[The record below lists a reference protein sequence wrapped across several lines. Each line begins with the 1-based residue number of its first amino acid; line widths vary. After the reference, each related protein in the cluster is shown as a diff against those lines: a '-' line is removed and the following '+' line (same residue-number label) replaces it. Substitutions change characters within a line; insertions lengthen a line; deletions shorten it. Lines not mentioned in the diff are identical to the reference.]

1 MTKKLISAFL
11 AAAAALSFSSSAF
24 ASASVESNSHEIDV
38 NALMMIPAVN
48 ITWPTKAKIILNPY
62 QMSVAPTS
70 AEYSGSEYDTLI
82 SPELS
87 VVNNGETEIRINVS
101 GSVTPWTTVDAN
113 GRLLRDRN
121 GNVTNSIATGSRAAV
136 DQTNTDRLIKAVPKI
151 TVADDIIIH
160 PGYDENGEYSAGETE
175 NKVLV
180 YIEAFDKAYGYA
192 GGYSK
197 DNPNQILLGTDKVS
211 DRALTVIEAGD
222 TAKIKL
228 GGDVATEPAVPWLEV
243 ADTDGI
249 DIHLIFSASPVAPLP
264 DKSS

>member
-11 AAAAALSFSSSAF
+11 AAAAALSFSASAF
-24 ASASVESNSHEIDV
+24 AESTSHEIDV
-38 NALMMIPAVN
+38 DALMMIPAVN

-87 VVNNGETEIRINVS
+87 VTNNGETEIQINVS
-101 GSVTPWTTVDAN
+101 GSVTPWTTVDEN
-113 GRLLRDRN
+113 GRLLRDKN
-121 GNVTNSIATGSRAAV
+121 GKETNSIATGSRAAV
-136 DQTNTDRLIKAVPKI
+136 DQINTDKRINAVSKI
-151 TVADDIIIH
+151 TVADDAIVH
-160 PGYDENGEYSAGETE
+160 PGYDANGEYSTGDTE

-180 YIEAFDKAYGYA
+180 YIEVPDKIYGYA

-228 GGDVATEPAVPWLEV
+228 CGDVSTDPIVPWLEV

-264 DKSS
+264 EKSS

>member
-11 AAAAALSFSSSAF
+11 AAAAALFFSASAF
-24 ASASVESNSHEIDV
+24 AENDPHEIDV
-38 NALMMIPAVN
+38 DALMMIPAVN
-48 ITWPTKAKIILNPY
+48 VTWPTKARIILNPY
-62 QMSVAPTS
+62 KMSVAPTS
-70 AEYSGSEYDTLI
+70 AEYSGSDNDTLI

-87 VVNNGETEIRINVS
+87 VVNNGETEIQINVS
-101 GSVTPWTTVDAN
+101 GSVTPWTTVDVN

-121 GNVTNSIATGSRAAV
+121 GKETNSIATGSRAAV
-136 DQTNTDRLIKAVPKI
+136 DQTNTDKLINAVPKI
-151 TVADDIIIH
+151 TVADDAIIT
-160 PGYDENGEYSAGETE
+160 GETE

-180 YIEAFDKAYGYA
+180 YIEVPDKTYGYA
-192 GGYSK
+192 EGYSK

-228 GGDVATEPAVPWLEV
+228 CGDVSTEPAVPWLDV

-264 DKSS
+264 EKSS

>member
-1 MTKKLISAFL
+1 MTRKLISAFL
-11 AAAAALSFSSSAF
+11 AAAAALSFSASAF
-24 ASASVESNSHEIDV
+24 AFAESNSHEIDV
-38 NALMMIPAVN
+38 DALMMIPAVN

-87 VVNNGETEIRINVS
+87 VINNGETEIRINVS
-101 GSVTPWTTVDAN
+101 GSVTPWTTVDEN

-121 GNVTNSIATGSRAAV
+121 GKETNSIATGSRAAV
-136 DQTNTDRLIKAVPKI
+136 DQSNTDKLINAVSKI
-151 TVADDIIIH
+151 TVADDVIAH
-160 PGYDENGEYSAGETE
+160 AGNGEYGAGETE

-180 YIEAFDKAYGYA
+180 YIEVPDKTYGYA
-192 GGYSK
+192 EGYSK

-228 GGDVATEPAVPWLEV
+228 CGDVSTEPAVPWLEV

-264 DKSS
+264 EKSS

>member
-1 MTKKLISAFL
+1 MTKKLISVFL
-11 AAAAALSFSSSAF
+11 AAAAALSFSASAF
-24 ASASVESNSHEIDV
+24 AESGSHEV
-38 NALMMIPAVN
+38 NVDALMMIPAVN

-87 VVNNGETEIRINVS
+87 VINNGETEIRINVS
-101 GSVTPWTTVDAN
+101 GSVTPWTTVDEK

-121 GNVTNSIATGSRAAV
+121 GKETNSLATGSRAAV
-136 DQTNTDRLIKAVPKI
+136 DQTNTDRLINAVPKI
-151 TVADDIIIH
+151 TVADDIIVH
-160 PGYDENGEYSAGETE
+160 PGYDENGEHSAGETE

-180 YIEAFDKAYGYA
+180 YIEVFDKAYGYA

-222 TAKIKL
+222 TVKIKL
-228 GGDVATEPAVPWLEV
+228 CGDVSTEPTVPWLEV

-249 DIHLIFSASPVAPLP
+249 DIHLIFSACPVAPLP
-264 DKSS
+264 EKSS